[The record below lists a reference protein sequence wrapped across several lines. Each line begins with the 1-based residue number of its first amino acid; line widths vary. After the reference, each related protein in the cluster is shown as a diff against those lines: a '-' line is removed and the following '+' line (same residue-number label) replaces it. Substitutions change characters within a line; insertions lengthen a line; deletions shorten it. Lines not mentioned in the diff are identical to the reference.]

1 MVEIKKYEEMS
12 LNEFPAWGGGLDTLE
27 VLKENGDCDE
37 VEEYIEDREGVEA
50 LTEEEVNDILWYEK
64 DEIAKWLGYAD
75 WYDYEVGYEDEEEEE
90 DERDEVADEVIAK
103 VYETIEQVNKAVE
116 EVYKAIAA
124 IK

>member
-12 LNEFPAWGGGLDTLE
+12 LNEFPAWDGGLDTLE

-37 VEEYIEDREGVEA
+37 VEGYIEDRAGGEA
-50 LTEEEVNDILWYEK
+50 LTEEEVNDILWHER
-64 DEIAKWLGYAD
+64 DEIAEWLGYVD
-75 WYDYEVGYEDEEEEE
+75 WYDYEVGYEDEDENEDEEE
-90 DERDEVADEVIAK
+90 EVADEVIAK

-116 EVYKAIAA
+116 EVYKTIAA